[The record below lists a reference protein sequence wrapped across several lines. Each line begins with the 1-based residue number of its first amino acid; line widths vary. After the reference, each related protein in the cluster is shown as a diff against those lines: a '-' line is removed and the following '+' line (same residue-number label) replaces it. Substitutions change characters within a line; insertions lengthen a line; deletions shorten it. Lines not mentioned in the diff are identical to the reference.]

1 MLNVKNDILLN
12 LETFSKLL
20 NSLDILKSKSAV
32 AVSVSAGVDSM
43 SLLHLSDKWAKKNEK
58 SLYIISY
65 NHNIRKESKQEVE
78 FVKLESKKLGWK
90 HKSLKWERPSKKN
103 ILEKARNARYKAISE
118 FCRKK
123 NIDVLFLGHHL
134 DDLIETFFIR
144 ILKKSKLEGLCP
156 MIINRKIFGINMVRP
171 LLNFSKK
178 TIYHYARQHNIK
190 FFEDPSNYSDM
201 YIRTKVRMFLSK
213 NEDMKYNL
221 VKSVKLFCGLRLYF
235 GKHILKFFLD
245 NVVLKD
251 EGYIIINKKNLL
263 KLPNFLISK
272 ILEKGI
278 ISVGNRKYP
287 PRSSIL
293 NKLTEILVKNTV
305 TTISVGGCLIK
316 VQNEILLI
324 LREFNCIKNLSL
336 ILNKGEEGVWDNKF
350 VISNLSKDSKMSVS
364 ALGSELKDSN
374 LFKLYSS
381 KKKSKHLDYNL
392 KKTLPVI
399 KTLEGYAYIPHLNI
413 YNNLILKNNV
423 RVRSV
428 DFCEFKD

>member
-1 MLNVKNDILLN
+1 
-12 LETFSKLL
+12 
-20 NSLDILKSKSAV
+20 
-32 AVSVSAGVDSM
+32 
-43 SLLHLSDKWAKKNEK
+43 
-58 SLYIISY
+58 
-65 NHNIRKESKQEVE
+65 
-78 FVKLESKKLGWK
+78 
-90 HKSLKWERPSKKN
+90 
-103 ILEKARNARYKAISE
+103 
-118 FCRKK
+118 
-123 NIDVLFLGHHL
+123 
-134 DDLIETFFIR
+134 
-144 ILKKSKLEGLCP
+144 

-178 TIYHYARQHNIK
+178 TIYQYARQHNIK
-190 FFEDPSNYSDM
+190 FFEDPSNYSNM
-201 YIRTKVRMFLSK
+201 YIRTKVRIFLSK
-213 NEDMKYNL
+213 NEDMKSNL

-278 ISVGNRKYP
+278 SSVGNRKYP

-293 NKLTEILVKNTV
+293 KKLTEILVKNTV
-305 TTISVGGCLIK
+305 TTISAGGCLIK

-350 VISNLSKDSKMSVS
+350 VISNLSKDSKISVS
-364 ALGSELKDSN
+364 ALGNELKDSN

-423 RVRSV
+423 KVRSV